1 MTQIILNIPD
11 NQLDHFIEV
20 FTKMGLECFSQN
32 DQIPNWQKAITLKR
46 LKVLES
52 ESDQSLDFDEMI
64 NRLAQKHE
72 L

>member
-20 FTKMGLECFSQN
+20 FKKMGLEFYSHN